1 MKPSILS
8 LLLRGIL
15 PAAFAFLLVNPTAG
29 VAQSASQNHP
39 QDHLVSPQA
48 LQQQVQS
55 ASETRQQNIRTVTDF
70 LSTPIA
76 EHAMRD
82 AHYDPVQVRTAIPTL
97 SDQEL
102 ANLASRSADAQQKF
116 AAGYIGQGLLTL
128 IIVCVVIIIIVA
140 IVH

>member
-1 MKPSILS
+1 MKQSILS
-8 LLLRGIL
+8 PLLRGVF
-15 PAAFAFLLVNPTAG
+15 PAALALLLINPTAG
-29 VAQSASQNHP
+29 MAQSST
-39 QDHLVSPQA
+39 QDHLVPPQV
-48 LQQQVQS
+48 LQQQVQN
-55 ASETRQQNIRTVTDF
+55 ASETRQQNIKTVTDF

-76 EHAMRD
+76 DRAMRD

>member
-1 MKPSILS
+1 MKKSFLS
-8 LLLRGIL
+8 PLLLRGIV
-15 PAAFAFLLVNPTAG
+15 PAALAFL
-29 VAQSASQNHP
+29 VACPPASFAQATS

-55 ASETRQQNIRTVTDF
+55 ASQTREQNIRTVTEF

-76 EHAMRD
+76 ERAMRD
-82 AHYDPVQVRTAIPTL
+82 SHYDPVQVRTAIPTL

-102 ANLASRSADAQQKF
+102 SNLASRATDAQQKF

>member
-1 MKPSILS
+1 MKKSFLS
-8 LLLRGIL
+8 PILLRGIV
-15 PAAFAFLLVNPTAG
+15 PAALITLLAGPAAGFAQATT
-29 VAQSASQNHP
+29 

-48 LQQQVQS
+48 LQQQVQTTS
-55 ASETRQQNIRTVTDF
+55 QTREQNIRTVTEF

-76 EHAMRD
+76 DRAMRD

-97 SDQEL
+97 SDQDL
-102 ANLASRSADAQQKF
+102 SNLASRATDAQQKF

>member
-1 MKPSILS
+1 MNKPSLPHI
-8 LLLRGIL
+8 LLRGIV
-15 PAAFAFLLVNPTAG
+15 PAALSLVLICP
-29 VAQSASQNHP
+29 SASFAQTAAP
-39 QDHLVSPQA
+39 DHLVSPQA
-48 LQQQVQS
+48 LEQQVQS
-55 ASETRQQNIRTVTDF
+55 ASQSREQNIQTVTGF

-97 SDQEL
+97 SNQEL
-102 ANLASRSADAQQKF
+102 ANLASRASDAQQKF

>member
-1 MKPSILS
+1 MKRSILS
-8 LLLRGIL
+8 PLVLRGII
-15 PAAFAFLLVNPTAG
+15 PAALAFLLVNPTAG
-29 VAQSASQNHP
+29 TAQSTT
-39 QDHLVSPQA
+39 QDHLVSPQV

>member
-1 MKPSILS
+1 MKPSILPH
-8 LLLRGIL
+8 LLLRGIACAVL
-15 PAAFAFLLVNPTAG
+15 AFLLVNPAAG
-29 VAQSASQNHP
+29 VAQASA

-48 LQQQVQS
+48 LQQQVQR

-76 EHAMRD
+76 EHAIRD
-82 AHYDPVQVRTAIPTL
+82 AHYDPLQVRTAIPTL

-102 ANLASRSADAQQKF
+102 ANLAARSADAQQKF

-128 IIVCVVIIIIVA
+128 IIVCIVIIIIVA